1 VLTDPE
7 RQVWGDRG
15 AEPGADAAPGGLV
28 RSKRALA
35 ILAALAVGLGLVGA
49 DAAVADPKPA
59 AAPAPPLDPTPTNS
73 DEIPNL
79 GLVKNQIKFY
89 YGDPTSTGVA
99 SPSSPYARE
108 VRRDETRLRTWLA
121 AHRHGPKKPALVLD
135 VDDTAL
141 LTYNYEISEDF
152 GFNPTTN
159 AEFVLAQRFPAVF
172 GMVATV
178 SWATQH
184 GYTLFFVTGRPDT
197 QQDATEG
204 NLAKVG
210 YPTPKQVFTRDRT
223 VPIPAYLTCQATCTT
238 VQYKSLTRKHI
249 ESLGY
254 RIVAN
259 VGDQFSDLQG
269 DHEQR
274 AFKLPNP
281 MYFIP

>member
-1 VLTDPE
+1 M
-7 RQVWGDRG
+7 
-15 AEPGADAAPGGLV
+15 
-28 RSKRALA
+28 
-35 ILAALAVGLGLVGA
+35 
-49 DAAVADPKPA
+49 
-59 AAPAPPLDPTPTNS
+59 
-73 DEIPNL
+73 
-79 GLVKNQIKFY
+79 
-89 YGDPTSTGVA
+89 
-99 SPSSPYARE
+99 PSSSYARE
-108 VRRDETRLRTWLA
+108 VRRDETRLRTWLV

-172 GMVATV
+172 GMVDTV

-184 GYTLFFVTGRPDT
+184 GFTLFFITGRPDT

-223 VPIPAYLTCQATCTT
+223 EPIPAYLTCQATCTT

-254 RIVAN
+254 RIVAD

-274 AFKLPNP
+274 AFKLPNHVLHP
-281 MYFIP
+281 VGPDGPGPACPNAAPPGRARESGDRVERAHDDARATAFPRRPRR

>member
-1 VLTDPE
+1 VTEAPDPA
-7 RQVWGDRG
+7 RQLPLEV
-15 AEPGADAAPGGLV
+15 PV

-35 ILAALAVGLGLVGA
+35 TLAALAVGLGLVGA
-49 DAAVADPKPA
+49 GSAVADPKPA
-59 AAPAPPLDPTPTNS
+59 AAPAPALDPTPTHSN
-73 DEIPNL
+73 EIPNL
-79 GLVKNQIKFY
+79 GLVKNQIKFF

-99 SPSSPYARE
+99 SPDSPYAKE
-108 VRRDETRLRTWLA
+108 VGRDEAQLTGYLA
-121 AHRHGPKKPALVLD
+121 THKRGPKKPALVLD

-159 AEFVLAQRFPAVF
+159 AEFVLDQKFPAVF
-172 GMVATV
+172 GMVQTV
-178 SWATQH
+178 TWASAH

-210 YPTPKQVFTRDRT
+210 YPTPKTVFTRDRT
-223 VPIPAYLTCQATCTT
+223 LPIPAYLTCQATCTT
-238 VQYKSLTRKHI
+238 VQYKSLTRAHI

-269 DHEQR
+269 GHEQR
-274 AFKLPNP
+274 AVKLPNP
-281 MYFIP
+281 IYFIA

>member
-1 VLTDPE
+1 M
-7 RQVWGDRG
+7 
-15 AEPGADAAPGGLV
+15 

-35 ILAALAVGLGLVGA
+35 TLAVLAVGLGLVGA

-73 DEIPNL
+73 NEIPNL

-108 VRRDETRLRTWLA
+108 VRRDETRLRTWLV

-172 GMVATV
+172 GMVDTV
-178 SWATQH
+178 ELGHPARLH
-184 GYTLFFVTGRPDT
+184 AVLHHRAAGHPAG
-197 QQDATEG
+197 
-204 NLAKVG
+204 
-210 YPTPKQVFTRDRT
+210 RDRGQPGQGRLPDAEAGLHPGPDRADPG
-223 VPIPAYLTCQATCTT
+223 VPDLPGDLHDRPVQVADPQAH
-238 VQYKSLTRKHI
+238 R
-249 ESLGY
+249 
-254 RIVAN
+254 VA
-259 VGDQFSDLQG
+259 
-269 DHEQR
+269 R
-274 AFKLPNP
+274 LPDRRQCR
-281 MYFIP
+281 

>member
-1 VLTDPE
+1 VPVSVPSLLLE
-7 RQVWGDRG
+7 VS
-15 AEPGADAAPGGLV
+15 V

-35 ILAALAVGLGLVGA
+35 TLAVLAVGLGLIGA

-59 AAPAPPLDPTPTNS
+59 AAPAPSLDPTPTNS
-73 DEIPNL
+73 NEIPNL
-79 GLVKNQIKFY
+79 GLVKNQIKSY

-99 SPSSPYARE
+99 SPTSSYARE
-108 VRRDETRLRTWLA
+108 VQRDETRLRTYLA
-121 AHRHGPKKPALVLD
+121 THERGPKKPALVLD

-159 AEFVLAQRFPAVF
+159 AEFVLDQRFPAVF
-172 GMVATV
+172 GMVDTV
-178 SWATQH
+178 KWATAH
-184 GYTLFFVTGRPDT
+184 GYALFFITGRPDT
-197 QQDATEG
+197 QQAATEG

-210 YPTPKQVFTRDRT
+210 YPTAEQVFTRDRT
-223 VPIPAYLTCQATCTT
+223 PPIPSYLTCQATCTT
-238 VQYKSLTRKHI
+238 VQYKSLTRAHI
-249 ESLGY
+249 ETLGY

-269 DHEQR
+269 GHEQR

-281 MYFIP
+281 MYFIA